1 MTYAKAFE
9 DVEFER
15 RRSAVGHR
23 MEDAGF
29 DLLVCQD
36 PANMNWL
43 TGFDGW
49 SFYTPQAVLVH
60 RDEKFPIWFGR
71 AQDARSA
78 TITTSLPA
86 DNIVA
91 FSESLVHHRTRH
103 PFDEL
108 CELIKWRGWGNARI
122 GVDLDSHYYTARA
135 HRHLVAGLPD
145 ATVSDS
151 RELVN
156 WARLVKSPAEIAYM
170 REAGALATRVMNRAL
185 AELAPGR
192 RQKDI
197 IANVYHTQVSGED
210 GTYGD
215 YTSLCPLIQVGEATS
230 TPHLTWTDA
239 PLPPQGLVVMELAA
253 ARRHYH
259 APLTRTAH
267 LGAPP
272 SEVEKLASVIVEGG
286 DLALEAAKPGAT
298 CAKVE
303 AVWQTVLNRHGY
315 SKESRVGYSIGLGF
329 PPDWGER
336 TASLRPG
343 DTTVLEPGMC
353 FHFQSGMWLDDF
365 GAAISE
371 SFVVTESGGERLCAV
386 DRKLFVVG

>member
-1 MTYAKAFE
+1 MTYVKAF
-9 DVEFER
+9 DDTEFDR
-15 RRSAVGHR
+15 RRSAVRRR
-23 MEDAGF
+23 MEDADF

-60 RDEKFPIWFGR
+60 RDEESPIWFGR
-71 AQDARSA
+71 AQDAKSA
-78 TITTSLPA
+78 SITTNLPA
-86 DNIVA
+86 ADIVA
-91 FSESLVHHRTRH
+91 FSESLVHHPSGH

-108 CELIKWRGWGNARI
+108 CDLVRQRGWGRARI

-135 HRHLVAGLPD
+135 HRHIVAGLPD
-145 ATVSDS
+145 AAVSDN

-156 WARLVKSPAEIAYM
+156 WARLVKSDAELAYM
-170 REAGALATRVMNRAL
+170 REAGELATRVMNEAL
-185 AELAPGR
+185 ANLAPGV

-197 IANVYHTQVSGED
+197 IADVYHTQVSAVD
-210 GTYGD
+210 GMYGD
-215 YTSLCPLIQVGEATS
+215 YTGLCPLIQVGEATS

-239 PLPPQGLVVMELAA
+239 PLPSEGLVVMELGA

-267 LGAPP
+267 LGKAPP
-272 SEVEKLASVIVEGG
+272 HVAKLAAVIVEGG
-286 DLALEAAKPGAT
+286 DLALEAARPGAT
-298 CAKVE
+298 CAEVE
-303 AVWQTVLNRHGY
+303 AVWQRVLNSHGY

-343 DTTVLEPGMC
+343 DTTVLEAGMC
-353 FHFQSGMWLDDF
+353 FHFQSGMWLDDC
-365 GAAISE
+365 GAAVSE

-386 DRKLFVVG
+386 ERKLFVVG

>member
-1 MTYAKAFE
+1 MAYIKAFE
-9 DVEFER
+9 EAEFER
-15 RRSAVGHR
+15 RRSAVRHR

-60 RDEKFPIWFGR
+60 RDDGHPIWFGR

-78 TITTSLPA
+78 TITTNLPA
-86 DNIVA
+86 GNIVA
-91 FSESLVHHRTRH
+91 FSEPLVHHPTRH

-108 CELIKWRGWGNARI
+108 CELIRQRGWGRARI
-122 GVDLDSHYYTARA
+122 GVDFDAHYYTARA
-135 HRHLVAGLPD
+135 HHHLVTGLPD
-145 ATVSDS
+145 ATVSDN

-156 WARLVKSPAEIAYM
+156 WARLVKSPAELACM
-170 REAGALATRVMNRAL
+170 REAGALATRVMNQAL
-185 AELAPGR
+185 EGLVPGR

-197 IANVYHTQVSGED
+197 IADVYHTQVSGED
-210 GTYGD
+210 GGYGD

-230 TPHLTWTDA
+230 TPHLTWTDE
-239 PLPPQGLVVMELAA
+239 PLPAQGLVVMELAA

-267 LGAPP
+267 LGTPP
-272 SEVEKLASVIVEGG
+272 SKVEKLASVIVEGG
-286 DLALEAAKPGAT
+286 DLALEAARPGVT
-298 CAKVE
+298 CAEVE
-303 AVWQTVLNRHGY
+303 AVWQGVLARHGY
-315 SKESRVGYSIGLGF
+315 RKESRVGYSIGIGF

-386 DRKLFVVG
+386 ERKLFVAG

>member
-1 MTYAKAFE
+1 MSYVKAFE
-9 DVEFER
+9 DAEFER
-15 RRSAVGHR
+15 RSAVVRHR
-23 MEDAGF
+23 MEDACL

-49 SFYTPQAVLVH
+49 SFYTPQAVLMH
-60 RDEKFPIWFGR
+60 RDEAVPIWFGR
-71 AQDARSA
+71 AQDAPSA
-78 TITTSLPA
+78 TITTNLPA
-86 DNIVA
+86 ANIVS
-91 FSESLVHHRTRH
+91 FSESLVHHPTSH

-108 CELIKWRGWGNARI
+108 CDLIRQRGWGHARI
-122 GVDLDSHYYTARA
+122 GVDFDSHYYTARA
-135 HRHLVAGLPD
+135 HRHLVTGLPD
-145 ATVSDS
+145 ATVSDN

-156 WARLVKSPAEIAYM
+156 WARLVKSQAELAYM
-170 REAGALATRVMNRAL
+170 REAGELSTRVMSQAL
-185 AELAPGR
+185 ANLAPGR

-197 IANVYHTQVSGED
+197 IADVYHTQVSGLD
-210 GTYGD
+210 GSYGD
-215 YTSLCPLIQVGEATS
+215 YTSICPLLQVAEATS

-239 PLPPQGLVVMELAA
+239 PLPREGLVVMELGA

-267 LGAPP
+267 LGKPP
-272 SEVEKLASVIVEGG
+272 PPVEKLAFAIIAGG
-286 DLALEAAKPGAT
+286 DLALEAARPGAT
-298 CAKVE
+298 CAEVE
-303 AVWQTVLNRHGY
+303 AVWQKVLNRHGY
-315 SKESRVGYSIGLGF
+315 RKESRVGYSIGLGF

-343 DTTVLEPGMC
+343 DSTVLETGMC
-353 FHFQSGMWLDDF
+353 FHFQSGVWLDAF

-386 DRKLFVVG
+386 DRSLFVAA

>member
-1 MTYAKAFE
+1 MTYVKAFE
-9 DVEFER
+9 DAEFER
-15 RRSAVGHR
+15 RGSAVRHR
-23 MEDAGF
+23 MEDGGF

-60 RDEKFPIWFGR
+60 RDDEAPIWFGR

-78 TITTSLPA
+78 SITTNLPA
-86 DNIVA
+86 ANIVA
-91 FSESLVHHRTRH
+91 FSESLVHHPTGH

-108 CELIKWRGWGNARI
+108 CELIRQRGWGHARI
-122 GVDLDSHYYTARA
+122 GVDFDAHYYTARA

-145 ATVSDS
+145 ATVSDN

-156 WARLVKSPAEIAYM
+156 WARLVKSNAELAYM
-170 REAGALATRVMNRAL
+170 HEAGELSTRVMNQAL
-185 AELAPGR
+185 ANLAPGKP
-192 RQKDI
+192 QKDV
-197 IANVYHTQVSGED
+197 IADVYHAQVSGLD
-210 GTYGD
+210 GMYGD
-215 YTSLCPLIQVGEATS
+215 YTSLCPLIQVAEATS

-239 PLPPQGLVVMELAA
+239 PLPSEGLVVMELAA
-253 ARRHYH
+253 ARHHYH

-267 LGAPP
+267 LGKAP
-272 SEVEKLASVIVEGG
+272 SRIEKLAAVIVEGG
-286 DLALEAAKPGAT
+286 DLALEAAMPGVT
-298 CAKVE
+298 CAEVE
-303 AVWQTVLNRHGY
+303 AVWQKVLNRYGY
-315 SKESRVGYSIGLGF
+315 RKESRVGYSIGLGF

-343 DTTVLEPGMC
+343 DTTVLEAGMC
-353 FHFQSGMWLDDF
+353 FHFQSGMWLEDF

-386 DRKLFVVG
+386 ERDLFVVA